1 MDKRQFL
8 TVIQLVPAPAESA
21 VVESPPT
28 DPAPAESPTDPAPAE
43 SSMSLFILLLVLLR
57 LRHLNYIT

>member
-8 TVIQLVPAPAESA
+8 TVIQLVPAPTESA
-21 VVESPPT
+21 VVESPT

-57 LRHLNYIT
+57 LRHLDYIT